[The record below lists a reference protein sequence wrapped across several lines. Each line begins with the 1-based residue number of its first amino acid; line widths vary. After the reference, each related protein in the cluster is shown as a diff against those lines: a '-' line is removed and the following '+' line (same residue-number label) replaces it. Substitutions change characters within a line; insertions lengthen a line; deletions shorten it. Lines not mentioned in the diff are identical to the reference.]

1 MPSIGAF
8 DLIAALVAVATLA
21 YLRKYFNK
29 HNPAPPYPPG
39 PRGLPL
45 VGNIYDMPKGLTP
58 QEGYLKLSRQFGMS
72 FLRRS
77 VRFDLMLRQTQM
89 LFI

>member
-1 MPSIGAF
+1 MPPIGTF
-8 DLIAALVAVATLA
+8 DLLVALVAVATFA

-29 HNPAPPYPPG
+29 HSPTLPYPPG

-58 QEGYLKLSRQFGMS
+58 QEGYLKLSRQFGTS
-72 FLRRS
+72 FLRRGI
-77 VRFDLMLRQTQM
+77 RFNLML
-89 LFI
+89 